1 MARNRAEGGTYSQ
14 YSGILLAREFVNQRR
29 SGTRRAIMADSH
41 VTMAQQRCQEKT
53 PVQILH
59 EHGIKIGRAPVY
71 ELIQSDGDT
80 HQPCFMLTVTIGE
93 ITCKGRGSTKKA
105 AKHEAAEAA
114 LKLLKRDTQ
123 PNDQRDGFSPEAGDT
138 SNPVGVLQELAMHR
152 VWCLPEYVVCMETGP
167 DHMKEFTVAC
177 RLEGLEESGTG
188 SSKKLARRAAA
199 ERMLG
204 KLQSLSGS
212 TEITWSPPSR
222 VYVESLR
229 QATGEK
235 ISLLRRTPLS
245 LPNTDY
251 IQMLLEISL
260 ELGFQVT
267 YIDIDELTVNGQYQ
281 CLVELSTRPVTV
293 CHGTGMTSSNA
304 HNTAAHNALQYIKM
318 VASKL

>member
-1 MARNRAEGGTYSQ
+1 MFPNTVAMAN
-14 YSGILLAREFVNQRR
+14 
-29 SGTRRAIMADSH
+29 
-41 VTMAQQRCQEKT
+41 QRCQEKT

-59 EHGIKIGRAPVY
+59 EYGIKMGSAPVY
-71 ELIQSDGDT
+71 ELIQAQAEGDM
-80 HQPCFMLTVTIGE
+80 HQSSFMFSVTIGG

-123 PNDQRDGFSPEAGDT
+123 PNDRRDGLSPEAGE
-138 SNPVGVLQELAMHR
+138 SNHVGVLQELAMQR
-152 VWCLPEYVVCMETGP
+152 VWCLPEYVVCLETGP
-167 DHMKEFTVAC
+167 DHMKEFTVTC

-188 SSKKLARRAAA
+188 SSKRLARRAAA

-212 TEITWSPPSR
+212 PEITWSPPSR

-245 LPNTDY
+245 IPNTDY

-267 YIDIDELTVNGQYQ
+267 YIGIDELTVNGQYQ

>member
-1 MARNRAEGGTYSQ
+1 STDSQ
-14 YSGILLAREFVNQRR
+14 PIYF
-29 SGTRRAIMADSH
+29 
-41 VTMAQQRCQEKT
+41 TMAHQRCQDKT

-59 EHGIKIGRAPVY
+59 EYGIKMGSAPVY
-71 ELIQSDGDT
+71 ELIQADGDK
-80 HQPCFMLTVTIGE
+80 HQPSFMFSVTIGD
-93 ITCKGRGSTKKA
+93 ITCNGRGSTKKA

-123 PNDQRDGFSPEAGDT
+123 LNDQRDGLSPEARDA
-138 SNPVGVLQELAMHR
+138 SNTVGVLQELAMQR

-167 DHMKEFTVAC
+167 DHMKEFTVTC
-177 RLEGLEESGTG
+177 RLEGLEESGSG
-188 SSKKLARRAAA
+188 SSKKLARRVAA

-212 TEITWSPPSR
+212 PEITWSPPSR

-229 QATGEK
+229 QSTGEK

-245 LPNTDY
+245 IPNTDY

-318 VASKL
+318 VASKH

>member
-1 MARNRAEGGTYSQ
+1 
-14 YSGILLAREFVNQRR
+14 
-29 SGTRRAIMADSH
+29 MADAQ
-41 VTMAQQRCQEKT
+41 VAMANQRCQEKT

-59 EHGIKIGRAPVY
+59 EYGIKLCSAPVY
-71 ELIQSDGDT
+71 ELIQAQADGDQ
-80 HQPCFMLTVTIGE
+80 HQPSFMFSVTIGD
-93 ITCKGRGSTKKA
+93 IACKGRGSTKKA

-123 PNDQRDGFSPEAGDT
+123 PNDRRDGVSPEAGDT
-138 SNPVGVLQELAMHR
+138 CNPVGVLQELAMQR

-167 DHMKEFTVAC
+167 DHMKEFTVTC

-212 TEITWSPPSR
+212 PEITWSPPSR

-245 LPNTDY
+245 IPNTDY

>member
-1 MARNRAEGGTYSQ
+1 MARNRAEGGAYSQ

>member
-1 MARNRAEGGTYSQ
+1 MFHHYSAEVLICYSRL
-14 YSGILLAREFVNQRR
+14 S
-29 SGTRRAIMADSH
+29 

-93 ITCKGRGSTKKA
+93 ITCTGRGSTKKA

>member
-1 MARNRAEGGTYSQ
+1 
-14 YSGILLAREFVNQRR
+14 
-29 SGTRRAIMADSH
+29 MADSH
-41 VTMAQQRCQEKT
+41 VMAHQRCQEKT

-59 EHGIKIGRAPVY
+59 EYGIKIGRAPVY
-71 ELIQSDGDT
+71 ALLQSDGDA
-80 HQPCFMLTVTIGE
+80 HQQSFIFSVTIGE
-93 ITCKGRGSTKKA
+93 ITCKGRGATKKA

-114 LKLLKRDTQ
+114 LKLLKRDTR
-123 PNDQRDGFSPEAGDT
+123 PNDQRDGVSPEAGDA
-138 SNPVGVLQELAMHR
+138 SNPVGVLQELAMQR
-152 VWCLPEYVVCMETGP
+152 VWCLPEYVVSLETGP
-167 DHMKEFTVAC
+167 DHMKEFTVTC

-188 SSKKLARRAAA
+188 SSKKQARRAAA

-212 TEITWSPPSR
+212 PEITWSPPSR

-235 ISLLRRTPLS
+235 MSLLRRTPLS
-245 LPNTDY
+245 IPNTDY

-304 HNTAAHNALQYIKM
+304 HNTAAHNALQYIRM

>member
-1 MARNRAEGGTYSQ
+1 
-14 YSGILLAREFVNQRR
+14 
-29 SGTRRAIMADSH
+29 MADFQ
-41 VTMAQQRCQEKT
+41 VTMAHQRCQEKT

-59 EHGIKIGRAPVY
+59 EYGIKMGSAPVY
-71 ELIQSDGDT
+71 ELIQADGGM
-80 HQPCFMLTVTIGE
+80 HQPSFMFTVTIADF
-93 ITCKGRGSTKKA
+93 TCNGRGSTKKA

-123 PNDQRDGFSPEAGDT
+123 LNDQRDGVSPEADDT
-138 SNPVGVLQELAMHR
+138 SNPVGVLQELAMQR
-152 VWCLPEYVVCMETGP
+152 VWGLPEYVVCMESGP
-167 DHMKEFTVAC
+167 DHMKEFTVTC
-177 RLEGLEESGTG
+177 RLEGLEESGSG
-188 SSKKLARRAAA
+188 SSKKLARRSAA
-199 ERMLG
+199 EHMLG

-229 QATGEK
+229 HSTGEK
-235 ISLLRRTPLS
+235 ISLLRRTALS
-245 LPNTDY
+245 TPSSEY

-318 VASKL
+318 VASKH

>member
-1 MARNRAEGGTYSQ
+1 
-14 YSGILLAREFVNQRR
+14 
-29 SGTRRAIMADSH
+29 MADSH
-41 VTMAQQRCQEKT
+41 VTMAHQHCHEKT

-59 EHGIKIGRAPVY
+59 EYGIKISKAPVY
-71 ELIQSDGDT
+71 ELIQADGDT
-80 HQPCFMLTVTIGE
+80 HQPSFLFSVTIGDV
-93 ITCKGRGSTKKA
+93 TCQGQGSTKKA
-105 AKHEAAEAA
+105 AKHEAAETA

-123 PNDQRDGFSPEAGDT
+123 QNDQRDGLSPETSDT
-138 SNPVGVLQELAMHR
+138 SNPVGVLQELAMQR
-152 VWCLPEYVVCMETGP
+152 VWCLPQYVVCMEAGP
-167 DHMKEFTVAC
+167 DHMKEFTITC

-212 TEITWSPPSR
+212 PEITWCPPSR

-229 QATGEK
+229 QSTGEK

-245 LPNTDY
+245 IPNTDY

-304 HNTAAHNALQYIKM
+304 HNAAAHNALQYLKM
-318 VASKL
+318 VASKH